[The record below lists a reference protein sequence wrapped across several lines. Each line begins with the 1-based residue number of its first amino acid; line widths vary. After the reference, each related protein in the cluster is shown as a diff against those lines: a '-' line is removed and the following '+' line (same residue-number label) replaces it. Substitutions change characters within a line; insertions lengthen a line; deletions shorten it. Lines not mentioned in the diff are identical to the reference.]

1 VSADTDPCH
10 LPLRCFPVPLPALHP
25 WSVFRPAARPCAPG
39 NPSRRLRPCSRNV
52 PLARSDPAA
61 GYRFQ
66 TAFGNSSIDR
76 TTRETVALV
85 ESSLP
90 LWQTQRTARRIG
102 TRDQPKIHFIRVDF
116 QASQD
121 PAERAFFDAVP
132 TNLHRPGETTGP
144 VDPGRRMA
152 PARIARL
159 PETAAGSGDR
169 SGRARCLP
177 PVDAL
182 A

>member
-1 VSADTDPCH
+1 M
-10 LPLRCFPVPLPALHP
+10 
-25 WSVFRPAARPCAPG
+25 
-39 NPSRRLRPCSRNV
+39 

-66 TAFGNSSIDR
+66 TALGNSSIDR

-132 TNLHRPGETTGP
+132 TSLHRPGETTDRLIRG
-144 VDPGRRMA
+144 GERLLRES
-152 PARIARL
+152 PAYQSLLQDLAIDQAARGAC
-159 PETAAGSGDR
+159 PR
-169 SGRARCLP
+169 STR
-177 PVDAL
+177 
-182 A
+182 